1 MKNNRFAVIAA
12 LECEEELI
20 RKELKG
26 ISETVLLNTPVY
38 EGMIGEYDIVLMRC
52 GIGMV
57 SAAIGA
63 QALID
68 MYHPDYII
76 NSGCAGALDPDLGIG
91 DVVIS
96 DSVSEWNLDLRA
108 IGFPMGYVDA
118 LKTVEM
124 KASDELCNMI
134 DNAIPDDI
142 KVRKGKVVSAD
153 QFVSTADQRAFIT
166 DNFPDALCAEMEGAA
181 VGHVCTQNNVP
192 FCIIR
197 TMSDTADGNSGVNFA
212 EFSAAAGRKSAEWL
226 INMFRK

>member
-1 MKNNRFAVIAA
+1 MKNNRFAIIAA
-12 LECEEELI
+12 MDCEVELI

-26 ISETVLLNTPVY
+26 ISETVLLNTSVY

-57 SAAIGA
+57 SAAIGT

-68 MYHPDYII
+68 RYHPDFII
-76 NSGCAGALDPDLGIG
+76 NSGCAGSLVPALQIG

-124 KASDELCNMI
+124 KASDELCSMI
-134 DNAIPDDI
+134 EKAIPDDTEI
-142 KVRKGKVVSAD
+142 RRGRVVSAD

-166 DNFPDALCAEMEGAA
+166 SNFPDALCAEMEGAA
-181 VGHVCTQNNVP
+181 VGHVCTQNGIP
-192 FCIIR
+192 FCVIR
-197 TMSDTADGNSGVNFA
+197 VMSDTADGNSGVDFA
-212 EFSAAAGRKSAEWL
+212 EFSAVAGRKSAEWL
-226 INMFRK
+226 INMFRN